1 MLAGC
6 TATTTAPPRTESA
19 AIPQQDDPETSD
31 VAEDEEPTGFIEI
44 CVSKKT
50 RVRVS
55 YRGCDDARPGVTW
68 YFLPLD
74 AKVPATGS
82 KAKRGSFK
90 QPRGDSYRAPEKGG
104 IGSDVMLAD
113 VDDRVEVCVL
123 KKTRTRVSDIR
134 CDDEKGYAWYY
145 IRIEGGH
152 VPSVGKTAEDGSF
165 RSPYAE
171 AYRARRSG
179 GDAAAAAQRL

>member
-1 MLAGC
+1 MIRSRLAVLTTSAFMLAGC

-31 VAEDEEPTGFIEI
+31 VAEDEEPPGFIEI

-55 YRGCDDARPGVTW
+55 YRGCDDTRPGVTW

-90 QPRGDSYRAPEKGG
+90 QPRGDSYRAPAKGG

-123 KKTRTRVSDIR
+123 KKTRTCPVTAGGPADHQSLMEPTNIAPAIPAKKRQNRISTTRPPPVS
-134 CDDEKGYAWYY
+134 
-145 IRIEGGH
+145 
-152 VPSVGKTAEDGSF
+152 
-165 RSPYAE
+165 SP
-171 AYRARRSG
+171 
-179 GDAAAAAQRL
+179 